1 MKFLLTFKLTKPAEQ
16 IFDCL
21 ADVNKFV
28 SVHPIINRID
38 ALGDNQYFV
47 YESLKLGFIPYSF
60 TYPATIER
68 NIENKTITIN
78 ATIMKLTKVELVFKI
93 SQHASYSLVEETIT
107 FRSPLPVKS
116 IMKKVFTEQHQKLF
130 KNIEDL

>member
-21 ADVNKFV
+21 TDVNKFV